1 MEDENSTDNL
11 GSCCR
16 YSTSKA
22 GMEGLDKATIMEIIL
37 ENSKGSK
44 FYENELRREKSLRQQ
59 IEQKLK
65 IVKSLTPTM
74 LKSGEAEADI
84 ILKNLQERRR
94 LSRCIVHVDMDAFYA
109 AVEIRD
115 QPELRHHPVA
125 VGSNSMLSTSNY
137 IARRYGVRAG
147 LPGFLGKKL
156 CPQLKIIPCDFSK
169 YIATSRVVRGV
180 LMEYASTEKNTTTED
195 SCESDVIPFSAVSL
209 DEAYLDLTDHLT
221 ERCEFPVERRT
232 FWPRSAPGAPML
244 VCRCQSRSKN
254 TESKTLNNSS
264 TYLQLK
270 PSTGDDNSQ
279 SNSNSCQEVKTLD
292 ESSLSNSK
300 PKYFDPELA
309 VCDECG
315 LFCKSGRRVFGV
327 SAWEAVREM
336 RFRVFCATRLTCSA
350 GIGPNTLIAKIA
362 SDWIKPCGQYEIP
375 NTLEAVDKFMQ
386 SMPVRKVP
394 GIGHVTERRL
404 DAFGVKTCSDLIDK
418 RGLLWHVS
426 TRTTMVYYMRIAL
439 GHSDDQW
446 LLNFKNNSDE
456 KLAKSSGTVEG
467 TGTQSQIELNRK
479 SMSVERT
486 FPDTCD
492 ENELIQRCE
501 QLAQMLSNDL
511 KEEHVKGQ
519 HITLK
524 MKLDT
529 FEVRTKSQLLPDYTN
544 HAEIINSFGRELLR
558 EEMIAHK
565 SNPNNNNKPLT
576 LRLMGLRLSNLLPAE
591 MCPQIRQRSV
601 EEAFMHAIPT
611 NNACTISPIKSIT
624 SDIIS
629 NDILKNKATNQVNK
643 SNINK
648 SSSTLKKSVKS
659 KSKQLSKSNKR
670 TEKKRDRKPPLNSTS
685 SSALLTKWTKT
696 PSSMKS
702 NHTSTSNACISS
714 LNSFPETCLPST
726 STASLPSSSSTSL
739 SIGTV
744 YTCFTCPVCEKNFQF
759 SSEEKFNYHL
769 DECLNRSA
777 ILEAVKET
785 FTGDECSS
793 STAVLQQLPST
804 RLSGGK
810 GSLSTDGVSTRQ
822 PKVQK
827 VKPTGPG
834 GSSSSSSVS
843 IHQHGPLDKFIEN
856 SSSSV
861 HNVIKQQNFDSPM
874 Y

>member
-1 MEDENSTDNL
+1 MDDDSSTDDL

-44 FYENELRREKSLRQQ
+44 FYENELRKEKSLRQQ

-84 ILKNLQERRR
+84 ILKNLKERRR

-156 CPQLKIIPCDFSK
+156 CPQLKIIPCDFAK
-169 YIATSRVVRGV
+169 YIATSRVVRGI

-254 TESKTLNNSS
+254 TDSKTLNNTSA
-264 TYLQLK
+264 YVQLK
-270 PSTGDDNSQ
+270 PSTGDDDNSQ
-279 SNSNSCQEVKTLD
+279 SNSNTCQEVKTLD

-300 PKYFDPELA
+300 TKYCDPELA

-315 LFCKSGRRVFGV
+315 LLCKSGRRVFGV

-362 SDWIKPCGQYEIP
+362 SDWIKPCGQYEIA
-375 NTLEAVDKFMQ
+375 NTLEAVDAFMQ

-426 TRTTMVYYMRIAL
+426 TRITMAYYMRIAL

-456 KLAKSSGTVEG
+456 KLAKSSGIVEG
-467 TGTQSQIELNRK
+467 STGTQSQIELNRK

-486 FPDTCD
+486 FSDTCD
-492 ENELIQRCE
+492 ESELIQRCE
-501 QLAQMLSNDL
+501 QLAQMLSSDL

-544 HAEIINSFGRELLR
+544 HSEIINSFGRELLR

-565 SNPNNNNKPLT
+565 SNPSNNNKPLT

-611 NNACTISPIKSIT
+611 NNACTISPINS
-624 SDIIS
+624 
-629 NDILKNKATNQVNK
+629 LKNKATNQVNK
-643 SNINK
+643 S
-648 SSSTLKKSVKS
+648 SSKLKKSTKS
-659 KSKQLSKSNKR
+659 KSKQLNKSNKR
-670 TEKKRDRKPPLNSTS
+670 TEKRRDRKPSLNSAS
-685 SSALLTKWTKT
+685 SSPLLTQWTKT
-696 PSSMKS
+696 PLSMKI
-702 NHTSTSNACISS
+702 NQPSTLNACVVS

-726 STASLPSSSSTSL
+726 STTAIPSSSSSMSL
-739 SIGTV
+739 SSGAV
-744 YTCFTCPVCEKNFQF
+744 YTCFPCPVCEKNFQF

-785 FTGDECSS
+785 FTGQSACDECSS
-793 STAVLQQLPST
+793 STTVLQQLSST
-804 RLSGGK
+804 RLPGGK

-822 PKVQK
+822 PKLQK
-827 VKPTGPG
+827 VKPSGP
-834 GSSSSSSVS
+834 GSSSSGGSM
-843 IHQHGPLDKFIEN
+843 HHHGPLDKFIEN

-861 HNVIKQQNFDSPM
+861 HNMIKQQNFDSTM